1 MKRLLIIVAI
11 LAVIIAI
18 IGLGFQIKPRHF
30 KALSQPQPELETIEI
45 PGGLPKPVVTFY
57 RTIYG
62 EKAPLIDSVVII
74 GHGRVRP
81 FGIWLPTRFA
91 IIHNAGKDYRH
102 YFEATFF
109 GIPVLKI
116 NEGYIDGQ
124 SFFESPMGTY
134 YNDANSNQGA
144 NLALWAEGAWFPS
157 LWISDP
163 RAHWQAIDDTT
174 AALFV
179 PYEKSEE
186 NFIVRFNPQS
196 GLVDLMEV
204 MRYRSPNDTKKIL
217 WLTNEV
223 KLADGSSISYATWL
237 DDGKPWA
244 EFVIDDMRFNLDV
257 SGLIR
262 ARGWQE

>member
-1 MKRLLIIVAI
+1 MKRMWIVLIIFAVLFAI
-11 LAVIIAI
+11 LWL
-18 IGLGFQIKPRHF
+18 GLRIKPRHF
-30 KALSQPQPELETIEI
+30 TPLAQSQPEFKTMDI
-45 PGGLPKPVVTFY
+45 PGDLPKPVENFY
-57 RTIYG
+57 KTVYG
-62 EKAPLIDSVVII
+62 EKVPLIDSVVIT
-74 GHGRVRP
+74 GHGRVRQ
-81 FGIWLPTRFA
+81 FGMWLPTRFA

-134 YNDANSNQGA
+134 TNDPNSNQGA

-157 LWISDP
+157 LWLSDT

-179 PYEKSEE
+179 PYEKGEE
-186 NFIVRFNPQS
+186 NFVVRFNPQT

-204 MRYRSPNDTKKIL
+204 MRYRSPGDTDKIL

-223 KLADGSSISYATWL
+223 KSADGSSVSYATWL

-244 EFVIDDMRFNLDV
+244 EFVIDDIKFNLDV
-257 SGLIR
+257 SSLIR
-262 ARGWQE
+262 ERGWQE

>member
-1 MKRLLIIVAI
+1 MI
-11 LAVIIAI
+11 LAALFAVLWL
-18 IGLGFQIKPRHF
+18 GLQIKPRHF
-30 KALSQPQPELETIEI
+30 ALLAQSQPEMKTMDIPSEL
-45 PGGLPKPVVTFY
+45 PRPVENFDKTV
-57 RTIYG
+57 YG
-62 EKAPLIDSVVII
+62 EKIPLIDSVVIT

-81 FGIWLPTRFA
+81 FGVWLPTRFA

-109 GIPVLKI
+109 GFTVLKI

-134 YNDANSNQGA
+134 TNDPNSNQGA

-163 RAHWQAIDDTT
+163 RAHWQTIDDTT

-179 PYEKSEE
+179 PFEKGEE
-186 NFIVRFNPQS
+186 NFIVRFNPQT

-204 MRYRSPNDTKKIL
+204 MRYRSPNDTDKIL

-223 KLADGSSISYATWL
+223 KSADGSSVSYATWL

-244 EFVIDDMRFNLDV
+244 EFVIDDIKFNLDV
-257 SGLIR
+257 SSLIR

>member
-30 KALSQPQPELETIEI
+30 KAQAQSQPEMETMKI
-45 PGGLPKPVVTFY
+45 PAGLPKPVENFY
-57 RTIYG
+57 QTVYG

-157 LWISDP
+157 LWISDA
-163 RAHWQAIDDTT
+163 RAHWQAIDGTT

-179 PYEKSEE
+179 PYEKGEE
-186 NFIVRFNPQS
+186 NFIVRFSPQS

>member
-1 MKRLLIIVAI
+1 MKRVLIILAI
-11 LAVIIAI
+11 IAVIILVMW
-18 IGLGFQIKPRHF
+18 LGFQVKPQHF
-30 KALSQPQPELETIEI
+30 KALAQPQPEMETMEI
-45 PGGLPKPVVTFY
+45 PQGLPKPVENFY
-57 RTIYG
+57 RSVYG
-62 EKAPLIDSVVII
+62 EKASIINSVVII
-74 GHGRVRP
+74 GHGRVRQ

-91 IIHNAGKDYRH
+91 MIHNAGKDYRH

-157 LWISDP
+157 LWISDA

-179 PYEKSEE
+179 PYEKGEE

-204 MRYRSPNDTKKIL
+204 MRYRSPGDTDKVL

-223 KLADGSSISYATWL
+223 KSTDGSAVSYATWL

-244 EFVIDDMRFNLDV
+244 EFVIDDVRFNLDV
-257 SGLIR
+257 SDLIR

>member
-1 MKRLLIIVAI
+1 VL
-11 LAVIIAI
+11 
-18 IGLGFQIKPRHF
+18 
-30 KALSQPQPELETIEI
+30 
-45 PGGLPKPVVTFY
+45 
-57 RTIYG
+57 
-62 EKAPLIDSVVII
+62 I
-74 GHGRVRP
+74 GHGRVRQ

-91 IIHNAGKDYRH
+91 MIHNAGKDYRH

-157 LWISDP
+157 LWISDA

-179 PYEKSEE
+179 PYGKGRGE
-186 NFIVRFNPQS
+186 FNRAFQS
-196 GLVDLMEV
+196 AKRAGVLMQEMTV
-204 MRYRSPNDTKKIL
+204 TAPPATPKRVL
-217 WLTNEV
+217 WLTNESNRRMAV
-223 KLADGSSISYATWL
+223 PFLRHLAVTTASLGRNS
-237 DDGKPWA
+237 
-244 EFVIDDMRFNLDV
+244 
-257 SGLIR
+257 
-262 ARGWQE
+262 

>member
-1 MKRLLIIVAI
+1 MKKVLIILAI
-11 LAVIIAI
+11 LAVIILVLW
-18 IGLGFQIKPRHF
+18 LGFQIKPQHF
-30 KALSQPQPELETIEI
+30 KALAQPQPEMETMEI
-45 PGGLPKPVVTFY
+45 PQGLPKPVENFY
-57 RTIYG
+57 RSVYG
-62 EKAPLIDSVVII
+62 EKAPIINSLVII
-74 GHGRVRP
+74 GHGRVRQ

-91 IIHNAGKDYRH
+91 MIHNAGKDYRH

-196 GLVDLMEV
+196 GLIDLMEV
-204 MRYRSPNDTKKIL
+204 MRYRSPGDTDKVL

-223 KLADGSSISYATWL
+223 KLADGSAVSYATWL

-244 EFVIDDMRFNLDV
+244 EFVIDDVRFNLDV
-257 SGLIR
+257 SDLIR

>member
-1 MKRLLIIVAI
+1 MKRILIIVAI

-18 IGLGFQIKPRHF
+18 IGLGLQIKPRHF
-30 KALSQPQPELETIEI
+30 KALSQPQPELKTMEI
-45 PGGLPKPVVTFY
+45 PGGLPKPVETFY
-57 RTIYG
+57 RTFYG
-62 EKAPLIDSVVII
+62 EVAPLIDSVVII
-74 GHGRVRP
+74 GHGRGRQ
-81 FGIWLPTRFA
+81 FGIWLPTSFA

-179 PYEKSEE
+179 PYTKGEE
-186 NFIVRFNPQS
+186 NFIVRFNPQN

-204 MRYRSPNDTKKIL
+204 MRYRSPNDTSKIL

-223 KLADGSSISYATWL
+223 KSADGSSISYATWL

-257 SGLIR
+257 SDLIR

>member
-1 MKRLLIIVAI
+1 
-11 LAVIIAI
+11 
-18 IGLGFQIKPRHF
+18 
-30 KALSQPQPELETIEI
+30 
-45 PGGLPKPVVTFY
+45 
-57 RTIYG
+57 
-62 EKAPLIDSVVII
+62 
-74 GHGRVRP
+74 
-81 FGIWLPTRFA
+81 
-91 IIHNAGKDYRH
+91 
-102 YFEATFF
+102 
-109 GIPVLKI
+109 LKI

-174 AALFV
+174 TALFV

-196 GLVDLMEV
+196 GLIDLMEV
-204 MRYRSPNDTKKIL
+204 MRYRSPGDTDKVL

-223 KLADGSSISYATWL
+223 KLADGSAVSYATWL

-244 EFVIDDMRFNLDV
+244 EFVIDDVRFNLDV
-257 SGLIR
+257 SDLIR